1 MLWRIGKMN
10 YDIETPGGRKDKKTF
25 HVNMLKQWKPPEEN
39 FVNIISDEKE
49 EIPYS
54 TEEQQSLKEYGEK
67 NLIERQQ
74 KQMEDLLHQYS
85 LITGNRHGSTTNV
98 KHQIITT
105 NQQPIRQCPYHIPSA
120 LKKDVVIELNELL
133 KTGVV
138 ETSTRDWASPIIVI
152 KKNIVVTKSAL
163 ITTS

>member
-1 MLWRIGKMN
+1 
-10 YDIETPGGRKDKKTF
+10 
-25 HVNMLKQWKPPEEN
+25 MLKQWKPPEEI
-39 FVNIISDEKE
+39 FVNIISDNREK
-49 EIPYS
+49 IPYS
-54 TEEQQSLKEYGEK
+54 SEEEQSLKDDEYGEK
-67 NLIERQQ
+67 NLIEQQQ
-74 KQMEDLLHQYS
+74 KQMEDLLHQYF
-85 LITGNRHGSTTNV
+85 LITGTRHGSTTNV

-105 NQQPIRQCPYHIPSA
+105 NQQPIRQCPYHIPPA

-152 KKNIVVTKSAL
+152 KKKIAVSKSAL